1 MKKKIFSAILVLF
14 LSSILVSAYGA
25 TDNVIIRVGYPK
37 LGENQYVGTVRIY
50 ESDAT
55 IDSIQNGDIFTIFV
69 ENAEFMS
76 PATLVERGRFDLNIV
91 SGGND
96 GDTYITYEFVQAS
109 PADTGRVIIDF
120 EFDNMRVT
128 GGDVTARV
136 DSIQYGVTSS
146 YFSLGGSG
154 EEEKEKEEKII
165 EEEII
170 ITNSQIKEALEKNV
184 NILIQND
191 DYQVLIG
198 NKILKEKKLQEIVK
212 EDHNL
217 KVNIKRE
224 KPSEIKY
231 LTEMYSFSFTATDKE
246 GNDIEKI
253 KEFNDAFN
261 LIIKD
266 KNIKDKSNVKGVLIK
281 ETKNQEAFTHYDEKN
296 DHIIIMVKD
305 FKDEVTLVRASN
317 NRELIFE
324 EDDYAEENGIKYIPI
339 RKSASYYDWEV
350 SWNPY
355 TRTVNLKKDG
365 KEIEINDYIIIKERS
380 YISTEFLMDKLQ
392 VPVFILENQVVLKYY

>member
-96 GDTYITYEFVQAS
+96 GDTYITYEFVPAS

-380 YISTEFLMDKLQ
+380 YISAEFLMDKLQ

>member
-76 PATLVERGRFDLNIV
+76 QATLVERGRFDLNIV

-96 GDTYITYEFVQAS
+96 GDTYITYKFVPAS
-109 PADTGRVIIDF
+109 SADTGRVIIDF

-355 TRTVNLKKDG
+355 TRTVNLEKDG

-380 YISTEFLMDKLQ
+380 YISAEFLMDKLQ